1 MERPNKTLQYNL
13 IHGHWENPDKL
24 EEAEIQLG
32 VCYSFIDFIESQLE
46 EVLQENKELQSQLKE
61 RDEIIEKKQ
70 TIIDMQ
76 SETINRAVDIFAAFE
91 NELTSKTKQD
101 EPEII

>member
-1 MERPNKTLQYNL
+1 MKKEISLHKKYFEEYKNMPEDYINTYE
-13 IHGHWENPDKL
+13 GFL
-24 EEAEIQLG
+24 E
-32 VCYSFIDFIESQLE
+32 
-46 EVLQENKELQSQLKE
+46 SQLKE